1 MSVPEDSKVDTS
13 ELILKALLADVRNPR
28 REATLMRLKKACDDL
43 CERGLAL
50 HLSNIQ
56 HYVEDN
62 FGKDAGPKAQSISNE
77 KQRKLGMY
85 HYVLARDREQ
95 QLVSYTNR
103 KKSNI
108 RQLKS
113 STLSEIEGIDDM
125 DVRANMRDLYDRLL
139 VTQKQLARAKLVL
152 KTLKPG
158 ADLDL
163 VINGQSRPTQLESPH
178 FSHLQVSALGNLIR
192 ILSDNERL
200 ADVGLVNDGKRVRRK
215 LGTRDELFSMETLQ
229 HIEGLHQQLLRLG
242 VV

>member
-1 MSVPEDSKVDTS
+1 MSVPEVGKVDAS
-13 ELILKALLADVRNPR
+13 ELIFQALLAEVRNPR
-28 REATLMRLKKACDDL
+28 REATLKRLKKACDDL

-95 QLVSYTNR
+95 QLVTSVNQN
-103 KKSNI
+103 SNI
-108 RQLKS
+108 RQSKS
-113 STLSEIEGIDDM
+113 STLSDIEGIDDM
-125 DVRANMRDLYDRLL
+125 DVRANMRDLYDRLM
-139 VTQKQLARAKLVL
+139 VTEKQLARAKLVL
-152 KTLKPG
+152 KTLQPG
-158 ADLDL
+158 ADLDV
-163 VINGQSRPTQLESPH
+163 VINGQASPTQSESPH
-178 FSHLQVSALGNLIR
+178 FSHLQVSALGNLMR

-200 ADVGLVNDGKRVRRK
+200 ADVGLINDGKRVRRK
-215 LGTRDELFSMETLQ
+215 LGTRDELFSVETLQ

-242 VV
+242 IV